1 MFGFEQL
8 SIRTSDSPIT
18 IYIQHPI
25 PIPAPGEK
33 NKIVLK
39 PMMLTKKVRSAQ
51 PLFRP
56 ILIDIPFTGTKE
68 DEEIEEERGLARQE
82 RSNSYGTITS

>member
-1 MFGFEQL
+1 MLPTKSYDDIEMFGFEQL
-8 SIRTSDSPIT
+8 NIRTSDSPIT

-33 NKIVLK
+33 NKIALK

-51 PLFRP
+51 ALFLP

-68 DEEIEEERGLARQE
+68 DEEIEEEGGAAR
-82 RSNSYGTITS
+82 

>member
-1 MFGFEQL
+1 LLPTKSYDDIEMFGFEQL
-8 SIRTSDSPIT
+8 NIRTSDSPIT

-33 NKIVLK
+33 NKIALK
-39 PMMLTKKVRSAQ
+39 PMMLTKKVRSTQ
-51 PLFRP
+51 SLFLP

-68 DEEIEEERGLARQE
+68 DEEIEEEGGFAR
-82 RSNSYGTITS
+82 

>member
-1 MFGFEQL
+1 MLPTKSYDDIEMFGFEQL
-8 SIRTSDSPIT
+8 NIRTSDSPIT

-33 NKIVLK
+33 NKIALK

-51 PLFRP
+51 PLFLP
-56 ILIDIPFTGTKE
+56 ILMDIPFTGTKE
-68 DEEIEEERGLARQE
+68 DEEIEEEGGVA
-82 RSNSYGTITS
+82 G